1 MQRRCDVSDRNDR
14 FKKLRLS
21 LGKSQRE
28 IGDAIGLSNSGIS
41 SIESNQRSVTE
52 KHIKLLVAAFNV
64 NEKWLRT
71 GEGEMFIQ
79 TQEDELNEIAGRYN
93 LDDMDRHILAAY
105 LELPADARTVV
116 KDYIHNVASRSA
128 GPVAAPD
135 DREALHRALDA
146 ELDAQKDGQTFEA
159 SPPGGLE
166 ESS

>member
-1 MQRRCDVSDRNDR
+1 MNERL
-14 FKKLRLS
+14 KTLRKS
-21 LGKSQRE
+21 LGMVQEEFGKR
-28 IGDAIGLSNSGIS
+28 IGLKRSSVSKIEKGENGITD
-41 SIESNQRSVTE
+41 QVVLSVCRE
-52 KHIKLLVAAFNV
+52 YSV
-64 NEKWLRT
+64 NESWLRT
-71 GEGEMFIQ
+71 GEGEMFIK
-79 TQEDELNEIAGRYN
+79 TQEDELDEIAGRYN

-135 DREALHRALDA
+135 DRESLHRALDA